1 MDNNFLISVLLSTI
15 PALLVF
21 LTAYIVFKQQIRR
34 ELETKLLDLKLK
46 DSKEIKMLRLQAY
59 ERLALFLERIS
70 PYSLIGRCMEQ
81 DMISQELQYAIV
93 KTIRAEFEHNLSQ
106 QIYVSDNC
114 WNLVVQAKDEII
126 KTINLV
132 SAQLP
137 PDASAQELS
146 RVIIQAVANAN
157 VPLPTQ
163 QALEFLKMEVRSLFN

>member
-1 MDNNFLISVLLSTI
+1 MDASIILNILLAII

-21 LTAYIVFKQQIRR
+21 LTAYFSLKQFTKKEI
-34 ELETKLLDLKLK
+34 EVKLLELKLK

-70 PYSLIGRCMEQ
+70 PFALIGRCIEP
-81 DMISQELQYAIV
+81 DMISHELQYALV

-114 WNLVVQAKDEII
+114 WNLIVQSKDEII

-132 SAQLP
+132 GAQVNA
-137 PDASAQELS
+137 DASAQELS
-146 RVIIQAVANAN
+146 RIIFQAIANAN

-163 QALEFLKMEVRSLFN
+163 QALDFLKAEARETF